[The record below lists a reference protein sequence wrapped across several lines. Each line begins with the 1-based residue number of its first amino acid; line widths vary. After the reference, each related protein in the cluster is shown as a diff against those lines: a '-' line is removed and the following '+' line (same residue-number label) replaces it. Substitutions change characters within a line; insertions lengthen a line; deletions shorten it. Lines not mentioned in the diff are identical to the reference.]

1 MSVRNHDFV
10 RLIAFGVLLAL
21 GLLVAVLVGSAVT
34 RGQPPKGAVGSAIA
48 PFPADE
54 PITVTTTGQRRF
66 EGRIHS
72 RSDDG
77 RLVLQY
83 QRDSIL
89 FLREFPWSAVSGVER
104 AETTYTGS
112 AFRQALAEHPHWRV
126 VTAPSPST
134 PGTSIE
140 IAPAPAGRQSH
151 PSAGGSFVAAGRGRY
166 SPPPSQLRV
175 GWIEIQAETAQ
186 FDADAEPDGLR
197 LRLRVFDRDGR
208 RVSASG
214 VLAVELHSLKGPPWH
229 GSRSPAQTARWR
241 ETVTD
246 DDFDALGS
254 WFRLE
259 FPSTFEPR
267 SLAAH
272 ATVRAK
278 LTVPGTGV
286 FEAADRAVR
295 IRPAYSAEPHHVLG
309 RSR

>member
-21 GLLVAVLVGSAVT
+21 GLLVAVLVGSAVA
-34 RGQPPKGAVGSAIA
+34 RGQPPKGGTGSAIA
-48 PFPADE
+48 PSPADE

-66 EGRIHS
+66 EGRIHR

-77 RLVLQY
+77 HLVLQY
-83 QRDSIL
+83 QRGSIF
-89 FLREFPWSAVSGVER
+89 FLRKFPWSAVAQVER

-112 AFRQALAEHPHWRV
+112 AFRQALVEHPHWKAA
-126 VTAPSPST
+126 TTPSSNET
-134 PGTSIE
+134 GTSIE
-140 IAPAPAGRQSH
+140 IAPAPAGPEAH
-151 PSAGGSFVAAGRGRY
+151 PSAGASFVAAVRDRY
-166 SPPPSQLRV
+166 SPPPSDLRV
-175 GWIEIQAETAQ
+175 AWIEIQAETAQ

-197 LRLRVFDRDGR
+197 LRLRAFDRDGR

-214 VLAVELHSLKGPPWH
+214 VLAVELHGLEGHARQWSQ
-229 GSRSPAQTARWR
+229 SAAQTARWR
-241 ETVTD
+241 KTVTD

-259 FPSTFEPR
+259 FPSTFDPR

-309 RSR
+309 RNR